1 MIVVLLV
8 ALLVVLPL
16 TELYVIVQVGDA
28 IGFGL
33 TFLLLIACS
42 LVGLWIVK
50 RQGVGTWRRAQA
62 QLRAGEVPAA
72 EVVDG
77 AVLLVAGTLLLI
89 PGFVTDFLGALLLL
103 PPVRWLPRRWAS
115 RHRYVRGTN
124 LVYGRVIDVRG
135 TAVPRNPGDGPRAI
149 EPPPVE
155 PPPVEAP
162 PDEPRP

>member
-1 MIVVLLV
+1 VLVLFLV

-33 TFLLLIACS
+33 TFLLLIGCS

-62 QLRAGEVPAA
+62 QLRAGEIPAT

-77 AVLLVAGTLLLI
+77 AVLLVAGGLLLV

-103 PPVRWLPRRWAS
+103 PPVRWIPRRWAA
-115 RHRYVRGTN
+115 RHRYVRTGN
-124 LVYGRVIDVRG
+124 VVYGRVIDVRG
-135 TAVPRNPGDGPRAI
+135 TATPRDPGDDPRAI
-149 EPPPVE
+149 EPPPDDRSE
-155 PPPVEAP
+155 P
-162 PDEPRP
+162 